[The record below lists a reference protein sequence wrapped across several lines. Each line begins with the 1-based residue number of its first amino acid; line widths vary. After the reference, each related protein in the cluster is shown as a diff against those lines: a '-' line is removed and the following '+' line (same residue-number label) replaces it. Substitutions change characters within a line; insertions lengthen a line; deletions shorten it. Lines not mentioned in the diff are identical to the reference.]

1 MITKMT
7 KYNFVLMN
15 SGKEEFL
22 EQIRDLGVVDITRS
36 VKPVDGKSEEMM
48 ERISRIKSALAAV
61 EKVDWSADPDAEAI
75 AAAAAAAPA
84 REGDLVS
91 LIPSTKS
98 SINALVAKLTDATR
112 ERNLLL
118 PWGQFD
124 SEAVKDLAEKGIP
137 LHFYAVTAKKWNPAW
152 LEMWPIEIIH
162 QSDDAVYFVGVG
174 DNDIPANELEAP
186 EHDYLQSEARIDEIK
201 NEIIGLKADLANFK
215 ERKGELEEEY
225 SSLMDRLNLYLAG
238 VAGKPAAENKICVFS
253 GFAPQEN
260 DEALCK
266 ALDKMDVYYMKD
278 EAKLEDNPPIKLKNN
293 KFSSLFETFTGMYG
307 MPVYNEFDLTAILGP
322 FYLLFFAF
330 CMGDAGYGII
340 LMLLSLYLKKHDI
353 LNMGLNKHHKLVF
366 FLGLVTFVVG
376 LILGTFFGITLPD
389 QAWVPEWMKKF
400 MVKGTIMGFDAQMVL
415 AVAVGVF
422 HLIVA
427 MTIKAICKT
436 KQTGFRAN
444 VSCWGWLLVIVGG
457 IIIAAL
463 ALLGVMDSSVTKIVI
478 IIVGVLAALSIYVFN
493 TPGRNPL
500 LNIGSGL
507 WETYNMASGLLGDAL
522 SYIRLYAL
530 GLAGGMLGGAFNNV
544 AGMIKALPVPGVNW
558 LGFILI
564 LLLGHALNLAM
575 SCLGAFVHPLRLT
588 FVEFFKNSGYEGKGA
603 KYNPLKSN

>member
-22 EQIRDLGVVDITRS
+22 EQIRELGVVDITRS
-36 VKPVDGKSEEMM
+36 VKPVDGKSEDMM

-75 AAAAAAAPA
+75 AAAAASAPA

-91 LIPSTKS
+91 LIPSAKA
-98 SINALVAKLTDATR
+98 SITSLTAKLTDATR

-124 SEAVKDLAEKGIP
+124 AEAVKGLAEKGIP

-152 LEMWPIEIIH
+152 TEMWPIEVIH

-186 EHDYLQSEARIDEIK
+186 AHDYLQSEAKIDEIHK
-201 NEIIGLKADLANFK
+201 EIISLKADLANFK

-225 SSLMDRLNLYLAG
+225 TSLMDRLNLYLAG

-260 DEALCK
+260 DQALCE

-278 EAKLEDNPPIKLKNN
+278 EAKL
-293 KFSSLFETFTGMYG
+293 
-307 MPVYNEFDLTAILGP
+307 
-322 FYLLFFAF
+322 F

-376 LILGTFFGITLPD
+376 LILGTFFGINLPD
-389 QAWVPEWMKKF
+389 QAWVPEGVKKF